1 MQFLSDFFH
10 RLSNL
15 SELIQWAGYG
25 GVTTIVFVET
35 GLLVGFFLPG
45 DSLLVSAG
53 LLASQG
59 YLNVWL
65 LGGLCSVA
73 AIAGDQVGYLIG
85 KSAGPRIFT
94 REDSLLFH
102 RKHLQAA
109 HAFYEKHGVKTIV
122 IARFVPIIRT
132 FAPVVAGVGRM
143 RYRTFVLYNVIGGLA
158 WIWSML
164 LVGYYLGRLVPGIE
178 HHIEKVIIVVIVL
191 SILPGVWHWWSE
203 RRAARRTSETIE

>member
-59 YLNVWL
+59 YLNVWA

-73 AIAGDQVGYLIG
+73 AIAGDQAGYLIG
-85 KSAGPRIFT
+85 KTTGPRIFT

-109 HAFYEKHGVKTIV
+109 HTFYEKHGVKTIV

-132 FAPVVAGVGRM
+132 FAPVVAGVGQM

-164 LVGYYLGRLVPGIE
+164 LIGYYLGRLVPGIE

-203 RRAARRTSETIE
+203 RRAARQTPETIE

>member
-203 RRAARRTSETIE
+203 RRAARQTPETIE